1 MKLKRKKNMVWGMS
15 LCLVLFASGAMTRYA
30 EGNTVRANTIAATV
44 NSQSIKDK
52 KDEISKIND
61 QKQNLQDGLTDLKE
75 IKEDLE
81 KKKSDMTAYVQEL
94 DNSLVE
100 IEQHIEELK
109 GQITDKEAEIEKTQK
124 DLDAAVLQQDN
135 QKDAMYTR
143 VRLMYENGDAYM
155 VEMFMKA
162 ANFGDFLNSADYME
176 KVMEY
181 DRQKWLEFKDNAE
194 YIELCWEQL
203 EVDRIF
209 LDQAK
214 LAVEQEQTNVEEL
227 IEQKSRDIT
236 AFESD
241 IQNKDQAIK
250 EYEASIRQQD
260 AEIAALEKAIAEE
273 TRRILEGNGSAV
285 IYDGGTFGF
294 PLTTYTRVSDDYG
307 MRMHPILGV
316 EQFHNGV
323 DFAAPG
329 GTPILAAYNGNVVG
343 AGYSSSMGNYVMI
356 DHGGG
361 LVTIYMHAS
370 ALYVSAGDSVTKGDT
385 IAAVG
390 STGRSTGNHLHF
402 SVRQNGSYVSP
413 WNYLSR

>member
-81 KKKSDMTAYVQEL
+81 KKKSDMAAYVQEL